1 YCVLERGF
9 HRSPHANQWGI
20 TADANAAGWKLCPH
34 SSCATSLSVVFR
46 YHIHRNEALL
56 ALAGSEG
63 GRTVM
68 RKSLQVWLPLLLIS
82 LATGVASAQSFRVQC
97 PTSTITHPDSNTTS
111 LQNPYNGPTQF
122 TPQSQTAP
130 GWSVPTAN
138 VNGGIKCQQVS
149 GGDGYMTE

>member
-97 PTSTITHPDSNTTS
+97 PTSTITHPDPATTS
-111 LQNPYNGPTQF
+111 NVNPLTNGNPYNGPTQF
-122 TPQSQTAP
+122 TRPTTGSAQ
-130 GWSVPTAN
+130 WVVPTA
-138 VNGGIKCQQVS
+138 
-149 GGDGYMTE
+149 